1 MPIAESPL
9 LEKPLEGPV
18 LIRSS
23 VHRLPDLVIALRG
36 QVRVDLVA
44 QVSSVHERLRA
55 SFKALPDVPI
65 SRVRLDLKGG
75 KRGLLENSENLCQE
89 PQSARVRMVG
99 QNDKVHIVS
108 VPAGAE
114 CQRGSRSAALT
125 SWLPFPC
132 GRANREYRGCTS
144 CQADPSGLPFVEPGA
159 GCAARAGPSPDPG
172 RSASR
177 SASSRRPSTASAL
190 NSAA

>member
-1 MPIAESPL
+1 M
-9 LEKPLEGPV
+9 

-114 CQRGSRSAALT
+114 CQQGH
-125 SWLPFPC
+125 
-132 GRANREYRGCTS
+132 
-144 CQADPSGLPFVEPGA
+144 
-159 GCAARAGPSPDPG
+159 ARQ
-172 RSASR
+172 R
-177 SASSRRPSTASAL
+177 
-190 NSAA
+190 

>member
-1 MPIAESPL
+1 VIGHAVAESPL

-55 SFKALPDVPI
+55 SFRALPDVPI

-75 KRGLLENSENLCQE
+75 QRGLLENSENLCQG

-99 QNDKVHIVS
+99 QNDKVHIMS

-114 CQRGSRSAALT
+114 CQQGS
-125 SWLPFPC
+125 
-132 GRANREYRGCTS
+132 
-144 CQADPSGLPFVEPGA
+144 
-159 GCAARAGPSPDPG
+159 ARQ
-172 RSASR
+172 R
-177 SASSRRPSTASAL
+177 
-190 NSAA
+190 